1 MNAKNHLRSEDEQ
14 EEVGAIDPRRGPIP
28 TEAPEDET
36 AIDSRDLESDKKESD
51 ETGRNKR

>member
-1 MNAKNHLRSEDEQ
+1 MNAKNHPRSEDEQ

-36 AIDSRDLESDKKESD
+36 AIDSRNLESDKKESD
-51 ETGRNKR
+51 ETGMNKR